1 MRDNHSTSQVIKN
14 NLIDLT
20 NSALII
26 SSLFAEVTF
35 GSMSAERL
43 CDMME
48 SGQSAFPVE
57 VVADAKSVFDA
68 LAANPVKPP
77 EEKTMLLHLLK
88 VREWLDHGVVRR
100 LWWCDTD
107 DMLADGMT
115 KGAVDRDAILQLCN
129 NGLWN
134 VLKKPAS
141 FSSVE
146 TMMRQ
151 TSTATGC

>member
-1 MRDNHSTSQVIKN
+1 MTA
-14 NLIDLT
+14 NL
-20 NSALII
+20 
-26 SSLFAEVTF
+26 
-35 GSMSAERL
+35 
-43 CDMME
+43 
-48 SGQSAFPVE
+48 
-57 VVADAKSVFDA
+57 
-68 LAANPVKPP
+68 VKPP

-100 LWWCDTD
+100 VWWCDTD

-115 KGAVDRDAILQLCN
+115 KGAVDRDAILKLCN
-129 NGLWN
+129 NCLWN

-151 TSTATGC
+151 ANTATGC